1 MTIITNKKWWSPY
14 KNVNVNNDD
23 RKIFDIGRN
32 QSKIDY
38 IALVR
43 TKQHLILM
51 AMSVWNWFHG

>member
-43 TKQHLILM
+43 TK
-51 AMSVWNWFHG
+51 